1 MSLSIGYVCFY
12 HACYVLTPKQS
23 NIDNRIFEDAIAF
36 LFFMPVG
43 IPKVVYLMTGDDE
56 ESWTDLYHRLYE
68 ERLLFLGDEVNSEIS
83 NQLNGLLIG
92 LLIFLSLQD
101 KTRDLYLDRNSPDG
115 EVISGIPM
123 FDTSI
128 IPGIFMIVH
137 ENTIAEVLLWIRFE
151 HGLGINPSLRR
162 GRIIDIILQFL
173 LDQGRIE
180 TVQKDLF
187 VWTVRYKPKNF
198 PVLLPPNRRIP
209 ITCMGKSRQK
219 SGGEITKRLAF
230 PHAWRQRFFF
240 CRKKKK

>member
-83 NQLNGLLIG
+83 NQLNGLM
-92 LLIFLSLQD
+92 IFLSLQD
-101 KTRDLYLDRNSPDG
+101 KTRDLYLFINSPGG
-115 EVISGIPM
+115 EVISGIAM
-123 FDTSI
+123 FDTMQ
-128 IPGIFMIVH
+128 FV
-137 ENTIAEVLLWIRFE
+137 EAEVYTICVGLAASMASLILL
-151 HGLGINPSLRR
+151 
-162 GRIIDIILQFL
+162 
-173 LDQGRIE
+173 
-180 TVQKDLF
+180 
-187 VWTVRYKPKNF
+187 
-198 PVLLPPNRRIP
+198 
-209 ITCMGKSRQK
+209 
-219 SGGEITKRLAF
+219 GGEITKRLAF